1 MSRVNW
7 IKKADSFRVLMCLYR
22 YDTIDVLTQTDHVI
36 QSATVYHFLYDG
48 GITLRSGQRG
58 FAVYRD
64 EMVVAQFIPI
74 LLGCR
79 MDLIDYQRLM
89 SFCPVK

>member
-1 MSRVNW
+1 MSVTCFTQY
-7 IKKADSFRVLMCLYR
+7 KDSKNAQNKYR
-22 YDTIDVLTQTDHVI
+22 EDDGFMGY
-36 QSATVYHFLYDG
+36 FG
-48 GITLRSGQRG
+48 GITLRSGRRG

-64 EMVVAQFIPI
+64 GKVVAQFIPI